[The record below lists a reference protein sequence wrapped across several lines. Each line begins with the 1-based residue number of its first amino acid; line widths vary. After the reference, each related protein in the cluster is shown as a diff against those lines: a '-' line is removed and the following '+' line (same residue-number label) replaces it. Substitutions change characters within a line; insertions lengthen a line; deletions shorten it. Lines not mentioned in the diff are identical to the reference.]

1 MYKLRAH
8 VHVDNNYLEHYLND
22 MPNECAFCAN

>member
-1 MYKLRAH
+1 MYKLRA
-8 VHVDNNYLEHYLND
+8 HVDNNYLEHYLND